1 MNKEDKGKDLGRKN
15 LKETCKIPRDCSI
28 SDSSDAVE
36 FASEPLAGTDRKK
49 GADKRDNRCK

>member
-1 MNKEDKGKDLGRKN
+1 MNKDDKSKDFGRKSPR
-15 LKETCKIPRDCSI
+15 EACKIPRDCNI
-28 SDSSDAVE
+28 SEPTDSVE